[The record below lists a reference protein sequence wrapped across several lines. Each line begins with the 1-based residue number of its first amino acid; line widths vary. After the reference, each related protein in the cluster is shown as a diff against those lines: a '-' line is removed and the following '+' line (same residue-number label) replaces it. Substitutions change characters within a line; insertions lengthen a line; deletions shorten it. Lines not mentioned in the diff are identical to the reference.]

1 VVSKLPT
8 VLELAEAS
16 VSLAKFCAR
25 VCRKLCNE
33 VAETLE
39 LESELLLALLE
50 PLLAAANKFWKSV
63 CKVASAPPPFGAP
76 PLLALS
82 DVSELLELPALMGP
96 SICCNS
102 EAKLELEL
110 SYCELLVPLAAV
122 VALAVLA
129 LLDAAVVL
137 A

>member
-1 VVSKLPT
+1 
-8 VLELAEAS
+8 LAEAS

-39 LESELLLALLE
+39 LESEL
-50 PLLAAANKFWKSV
+50 LLAAANKFWKSV

-82 DVSELLELPALMGP
+82 DVSELLELPALMAP